1 MSMKGF
7 SVKHKQNPNTLL
19 QIIVNKIQNFVVQK
33 TVRASLFFIIN
44 IMNNLQSRPLLDPW
58 SVLRVEEQSL
68 HSPADKNTLLMS

>member
-44 IMNNLQSRPLLDPW
+44 IMNNLQSLPLLDP
-58 SVLRVEEQSL
+58 
-68 HSPADKNTLLMS
+68 